1 MSDHN
6 CTGKNLISVS
16 KKGKHLVVDIHCH
29 LNVKAADNIVQ
40 AKYPGPPPGIH
51 EFSNGKSNEVNKAQF
66 CTIGATLN
74 NIELRI
80 KDMDRLGI
88 DVQVI
93 SPNPGQYFYYT
104 DPETGLAA
112 SQAVNNG
119 IADAVASNPERF
131 VGMGTV
137 PMQNIDLAIAEMKRC
152 ATELDLRGIEISTNV
167 NGKDLHD
174 DELQPFFA
182 AAEELDI
189 LLFIHPLGFTHAH
202 RMKEYYFN
210 NLIGNPLESTLAV
223 GHLIF
228 GGVLDRYPGLKICVA
243 HGGGYIPGYWGRMD
257 HGWRARADCNEH
269 CKNLPSSYLR
279 KLWFDTLVF
288 DKEQL
293 SSLVRTHGSD
303 RLCLGSDYPFDM
315 AEPNPVEFHDELGD
329 EDKAKILGLNAA
341 DLLGLRMKS

>member
-1 MSDHN
+1 MSNDSCTHN
-6 CTGKNLISVS
+6 NLISVE

-29 LNVKAADNIVQ
+29 LNIPAADQIVQ

-51 EFSNGKSNEVNKAQF
+51 EFSSEKSNEVNKAQF

-74 NIELRI
+74 NIDLRI
-80 KDMDRLGI
+80 SDMDKLGI

-104 DPETGLAA
+104 DSETGLKA
-112 SQAVNNG
+112 SQIVNDG
-119 IADAVASNPERF
+119 IAEAVKSNPTRF

-137 PMQNIDLAIAEMKRC
+137 PMQDIKLAIAEMKRC
-152 ATELDLRGIEISTNV
+152 AEELDLRGIEISTNV
-167 NGKDLHD
+167 NGKDLHHE
-174 DELQPFFA
+174 ELRPFFA
-182 AAEELDI
+182 AAEELGI
-189 LLFIHPLGFTHAH
+189 LLFIHPLGFTHAN

-228 GGVLDRYPGLKICVA
+228 GGVLDSYPDLKICVA

-257 HGWRARADCNEH
+257 HGWRARADCSEH
-269 CKNLPSSYLR
+269 CKNEPSSYLR
-279 KLWFDTLVF
+279 KMWFDTLVF

-293 SSLVRTHGSD
+293 ESLVKTHGSD
-303 RLCLGSDYPFDM
+303 RLCLGTDYPFDM
-315 AEPNPVEFHDELGD
+315 AEPDPVGFHSELS
-329 EDKAKILGLNAA
+329 EDDKSKILGMNAA
-341 DLLGLRMKS
+341 DLLGLTLN

>member
-1 MSDHN
+1 MSTDCCSN
-6 CTGKNLISVS
+6 KNLISVN

-29 LNVKAADNIVQ
+29 LNVKAADQIVQ

-51 EFSNGKSNEVNKAQF
+51 EFSSEKSNEVNKAQF
-66 CTIGATLN
+66 CSIGATLN
-74 NIELRI
+74 NIDLRI

-104 DPETGLAA
+104 DAETGLAA
-112 SQAVNNG
+112 AQAVNNG
-119 IADAVASNPERF
+119 IAEAVASNPQRF

-137 PMQNIDLAIAEMKRC
+137 PMQNIELAIIEMRRC
-152 ATELDLRGIEISTNV
+152 AKELDLRGIEISTNV
-167 NGKDLHD
+167 NGKDLHNAD
-174 DELQPFFA
+174 LQPFFA
-182 AAEELDI
+182 AAEELGI
-189 LLFIHPLGFTHAH
+189 LLFIHPLGFTDAN

-257 HGWRARADCNEH
+257 HGWRARPDCSEH
-269 CKNLPSSYLR
+269 CQNLPSSYLR

-293 SSLVRTHGSD
+293 DSLVRTHGSD

-315 AEPNPVEFHDELGD
+315 AEPNPVEFHDQLAD
-329 EDKAKILGLNAA
+329 ADKEKILGLNAA
-341 DLLGLRMKS
+341 DLLGLKLGS